1 MASNEPQNDNEV
13 AINFDQRPV
22 VGICLKRY
30 GMDNEGRPIRRDTF
44 IDIPDSLR
52 LPRFMLAEED
62 AKIEEEI
69 DGFSNYKLVL
79 QSVICHRGPDLQSGH
94 YYAFAR
100 VAPKRLTDNRRHNFD
115 PPPDY
120 EEAQWVKFD
129 DLIEESRVSYVND
142 IKKAFKENMPYLL
155 FYQIVPVVEVAPPS
169 TEGTEADPPSYN
181 EARVSLDVTTPDGGT
196 ETPFRENGYFDAAEA
211 SRRAKAAT
219 ASARASLDVDR
230 SFDAQ
235 GGFSYTNSL
244 APESRRQS
252 IIYTDS
258 TVATPAI
265 TPDGNSPMM
274 SPSDDI
280 TPSRLSRAASRF
292 TMGRTSRPESQSG
305 DNRMSLTMS
314 RLSGL
319 MRTSKDPLAEPPK
332 LDIAGAPSPG
342 AETLTETPE
351 PLEVVA
357 NGNKE
362 RHSKDSNGHIK
373 VEEPVKEAKE
383 NKDPK
388 DADHHKKHKRVKSK
402 EKNGKERKAKVAS
415 QPERECLVM

>member
-1 MASNEPQNDNEV
+1 
-13 AINFDQRPV
+13 
-22 VGICLKRY
+22 
-30 GMDNEGRPIRRDTF
+30 MDSEGKPIRRDTF

-52 LPRFMLAEED
+52 LPRFMLAEDET
-62 AKIEEEI
+62 KIEEEVNA
-69 DGFSNYKLVL
+69 FSDYKLVL
-79 QSVICHRGPDLQSGH
+79 QSVICHRGQDLQSGH

-100 VAPKRLTDNRRHNFD
+100 VAPKRLTDNRRHDFD

-120 EEAQWVKFD
+120 EEAQWVTFD
-129 DLIEESRVSYVND
+129 DLNEENRVSYVDD

-155 FYQIVPVVEVAPPS
+155 FYQIVPMVEVAPPS
-169 TEGTEADPPSYN
+169 TQGTEPEPPSYN
-181 EARVSLDVTTPDGGT
+181 DARVSLDVTTPDGGHQA
-196 ETPFRENGYFDAAEA
+196 PIRENGYFDAAEA
-211 SRRAKAAT
+211 ARRTRVAT

-230 SFDAQ
+230 GSRKSFEA

-252 IIYTDS
+252 IIFTDS

-265 TPDGNSPMM
+265 TPDGHSPMI
-274 SPSDDI
+274 SPSDEV

-319 MRTSKDPLAEPPK
+319 MRTSKEPLTEPPK
-332 LDIAGAPSPG
+332 LDIAGASSTG
-342 AETLTETPE
+342 VDNLTEITE
-351 PLEVVA
+351 PTDDA
-357 NGNKE
+357 AGKE
-362 RHSKDSNGHIK
+362 KSGHVK
-373 VEEPVKEAKE
+373 LEEPQR
-383 NKDPK
+383 DPK
-388 DADHHKKHKRVKSK
+388 DSKESKELKHKRGKSRDK
-402 EKNGKERKAKVAS
+402 HAKERKAKQAS